1 MFVVH
6 ALLCP
11 LDGNVRDAQRVSDG
25 LDVREDGTGTHSDD
39 GEATVEELVAQEFCQ
54 LEAAIGVDAID
65 CVLEA
70 KVAALEVARDDVRRV
85 GGEIRHVVVGV
96 VVEKAQQENAL
107 LTSYG
112 AGRGR

>member
-39 GEATVEELVAQEFCQ
+39 GEATVEELVA
-54 LEAAIGVDAID
+54 
-65 CVLEA
+65 
-70 KVAALEVARDDVRRV
+70 
-85 GGEIRHVVVGV
+85 
-96 VVEKAQQENAL
+96 
-107 LTSYG
+107 
-112 AGRGR
+112 